1 MAPEKVADMTIEELK
16 AVISEV
22 VAQQL
27 KSQNFDVPTRPT
39 VNIRGELELAQSPQ
53 WLRKHW
59 RTNQTVMSFG
69 DDWSVYDHFFSHVS
83 LREEQARSLQ
93 RLRKHLR
100 TNQTVISFE
109 DDLAEEKL
117 ENFEILIQQLLDRD
131 HTGSNQKIKTPLPQR
146 TKAEQLARNLA
157 VIELLHEWREEGNEE
172 EERESFENLKR
183 ALDEDRLSDRPLFPH
198 K

>member
-16 AVISEV
+16 AVIAEV
-22 VAQQL
+22 VAQQS
-27 KSQNFDVPTRPT
+27 KSQKFDMSTENVKMPKQLP
-39 VNIRGELELAQSPQ
+39 GQAHME
-53 WLRKHW
+53 
-59 RTNQTVMSFG
+59 TNQKV
-69 DDWSVYDHFFSHVS
+69 
-83 LREEQARSLQ
+83 
-93 RLRKHLR
+93 
-100 TNQTVISFE
+100 
-109 DDLAEEKL
+109 
-117 ENFEILIQQLLDRD
+117 
-131 HTGSNQKIKTPLPQR
+131 KTSLPQR

>member
-16 AVISEV
+16 AVIAEV

-27 KSQNFDVPTRPT
+27 KSQSYTRA
-39 VNIRGELELAQSPQ
+39 LA
-53 WLRKHW
+53 
-59 RTNQTVMSFG
+59 
-69 DDWSVYDHFFSHVS
+69 S
-83 LREEQARSLQ
+83 LFTKEQARRLQ
-93 RLRKHLR
+93 PLDKHW
-100 TNQTVISFE
+100 
-109 DDLAEEKL
+109 
-117 ENFEILIQQLLDRD
+117 LIDQMV
-131 HTGSNQKIKTPLPQR
+131 QKIKTPLPQR
-146 TKAEQLARNLA
+146 TEAEQLARNLA